1 MRLSHSSSIAA
12 LLMAFIWGGCSRS
25 SQNRSPQPSPQTASH
40 QQSSSSAATQKTA
53 TGQYPFTAAD
63 VHFMSG
69 MIGHHAQ
76 ALVMAGWAPSHG
88 ASPAIR
94 TLCERIINGQQDEIA
109 TMQRWLKDRGLP
121 VPDATPMKM
130 DMGSMHHELMP
141 GMLTDEQM
149 KDLDQ
154 ARGPEFDR
162 KFLTYMIQHH
172 RGAITMVQQLF
183 ATKGAAQDEATFKMA
198 NDISADQTTEVDRMQ
213 RMLDSLPPA

>member
-12 LLMAFIWGGCSRS
+12 LLMAFICGGCSRS

-88 ASPAIR
+88 ASQSVR
-94 TLCERIINGQQDEIA
+94 TLCQRIINAQTDEI
-109 TMQRWLKDRGLP
+109 TLMQQWLRDRQQP
-121 VPDATPMKM
+121 VPEASAKGMKM
-130 DMGSMHHELMP
+130 VMDGVEHTMLMP
-141 GMLTDEQM
+141 GML
-149 KDLDQ
+149 
-154 ARGPEFDR
+154 
-162 KFLTYMIQHH
+162 
-172 RGAITMVQQLF
+172 
-183 ATKGAAQDEATFKMA
+183 
-198 NDISADQTTEVDRMQ
+198 
-213 RMLDSLPPA
+213 

>member
-25 SQNRSPQPSPQTASH
+25 SQNHSSQPSPQTASH
-40 QQSSSSAATQKTA
+40 QQSSSSAASQKTA

-121 VPDATPMKM
+121 VPDTTPMTM